1 MNEYEHLF
9 TQDCREKKR
18 TASGARHRATRG
30 KRSFTV
36 HNPSD
41 YLTKKQRE
49 ELSSPVISF
58 TAKPVTY
65 EEFKAMSD
73 DQKKAYL
80 NFIIK
85 EYAFSISAIAAM
97 MGVCFPTIGKY
108 IKKFGIIVTPKY
120 RLTKKEKERQNQF
133 LNRLTPPREVEI
145 NEEPTEPIEEPAEEP
160 TEESPKEPAENHQD
174 LAMFT
179 TINSVTIS
187 GDNKDTLADD
197 LRRALTF
204 VLPDHKTYKI
214 TIETI

>member
-1 MNEYEHLF
+1 MNEYEYLF

-65 EEFKAMSD
+65 EEFKTMSE

-80 NFIIK
+80 NFIIE
-85 EYAFSISAIAAM
+85 EYAFSIRAIAAM
-97 MGVCFPTIGKY
+97 MNVSHPTIDKY
-108 IKKFGIIVTPKY
+108 IKHLGIVVKPKY
-120 RLTKKEKERQNQF
+120 RLTKAEKERKDQF
-133 LNRLTPPREVEI
+133 LNRLTPPHEVEI
-145 NEEPTEPIEEPAEEP
+145 SEEPAEPIEEKAEEP
-160 TEESPKEPAENHQD
+160 PKEPAENLHD
-174 LAMFT
+174 LAMFST
-179 TINSVTIS
+179 VDSVTIS

>member
-1 MNEYEHLF
+1 M
-9 TQDCREKKR
+9 
-18 TASGARHRATRG
+18 
-30 KRSFTV
+30 
-36 HNPSD
+36 
-41 YLTKKQRE
+41 
-49 ELSSPVISF
+49 ISF

-73 DQKKAYL
+73 DQKKAYI

-97 MGVCFPTIGKY
+97 MGVSFSTIDKY
-108 IKKFGIIVTPKY
+108 IKHFGIVVKPKY
-120 RLTKKEKERQNQF
+120 QLTKAEKERKGQF
-133 LNRLTPPREVEI
+133 LNRLTPPHEVEI
-145 NEEPTEPIEEPAEEP
+145 SEEPAEPIEEPTEEP
-160 TEESPKEPAENHQD
+160 TEEPPEEPAENHQD

-179 TINSVTIS
+179 TIDSVTIS

>member
-1 MNEYEHLF
+1 MNEYEYLF

-65 EEFKAMSD
+65 EEFKSMND

-80 NFIIK
+80 NFIIE
-85 EYAFSISAIAAM
+85 EYAFSIRAIATM
-97 MGVCFPTIGKY
+97 MGVCFSTIDKY
-108 IKKFGIIVTPKY
+108 IKHFGIVVKPKY
-120 RLTKKEKERQNQF
+120 RLTKAEKERQNQF
-133 LNRLTPPREVEI
+133 LNRLTPPHEVEI
-145 NEEPTEPIEEPAEEP
+145 SEEPAEPIEEPTEEP
-160 TEESPKEPAENHQD
+160 PKEPAESLHD
-174 LAMFT
+174 LAMFST
-179 TINSVTIS
+179 VDSVTIS
-187 GDNKDTLADD
+187 GNNKDTLADD

>member
-1 MNEYEHLF
+1 MNEYEYLF

-30 KRSFTV
+30 KRSFIV

-80 NFIIK
+80 NFIIE
-85 EYAFSISAIAAM
+85 EYAFSIRAIAAM
-97 MGVCFPTIGKY
+97 MGVSFSTIDKY
-108 IKKFGIIVTPKY
+108 IKHLGIVVKPKY
-120 RLTKKEKERQNQF
+120 RLTRAEKERKDQF
-133 LNRLTPPREVEI
+133 LNRLTPPHEVEI
-145 NEEPTEPIEEPAEEP
+145 SEEPAEPIEEPAEEP
-160 TEESPKEPAENHQD
+160 PKEPAESHHD
-174 LAMFT
+174 LAMFST
-179 TINSVTIS
+179 VDSVTIS

>member
-1 MNEYEHLF
+1 MNEYKYLF
-9 TQDCREKKR
+9 MQDCREKKR

-80 NFIIK
+80 NFIIE
-85 EYAFSISAIAAM
+85 EYAFSVRAIAAM
-97 MGVCFPTIGKY
+97 MNVSPPTIDKY
-108 IKKFGIIVTPKY
+108 IKQFGIIVTPKY
-120 RLTKKEKERQNQF
+120 RLTKKEKECQNQF

-145 NEEPTEPIEEPAEEP
+145 SEEPAEPIEEP
-160 TEESPKEPAENHQD
+160 TEESPKETAENHQD

-179 TINSVTIS
+179 TIDSVTIS

>member
-1 MNEYEHLF
+1 MNEYEYLF

-58 TAKPVTY
+58 TAKPVTF
-65 EEFKAMSD
+65 EEFKAMSEE
-73 DQKKAYL
+73 QKKAYL
-80 NFIIK
+80 NFIIE
-85 EYAFSISAIAAM
+85 EYAFSIRAIAAM
-97 MGVCFPTIGKY
+97 MGVCFSTIDKY

-145 NEEPTEPIEEPAEEP
+145 IEEP
-160 TEESPKEPAENHQD
+160 TEEPTEEYPKEPAENHHD

-179 TINSVTIS
+179 TISSVTIS
-187 GDNKDTLADD
+187 GDNKDTMADD

>member
-1 MNEYEHLF
+1 MNEYEYLF

-65 EEFKAMSD
+65 EEFKAMD
-73 DQKKAYL
+73 NDQKKAYL
-80 NFIIK
+80 NFIIE
-85 EYAFSISAIAAM
+85 EYAFSIRAIAAM
-97 MGVCFPTIGKY
+97 MNVSSPTIDKY
-108 IKKFGIIVTPKY
+108 IKQFGIIVTPKY

-133 LNRLTPPREVEI
+133 LNSLTPPNEVEI
-145 NEEPTEPIEEPAEEP
+145 NEEPTEPIEEPTEEP
-160 TEESPKEPAENHQD
+160 PKEPAENLHD

>member
-9 TQDCREKKR
+9 MQDCREKKR

-80 NFIIK
+80 NFIIEK
-85 EYAFSISAIAAM
+85 YAFSIRAIAAM
-97 MGVCFPTIGKY
+97 MGVCFSTIDKY
-108 IKKFGIIVTPKY
+108 IKHFGIVVKPKY
-120 RLTKKEKERQNQF
+120 RLTKAEKERQNQF
-133 LNRLTPPREVEI
+133 LNRLTPPHEVEI
-145 NEEPTEPIEEPAEEP
+145 SEEPAEPIEEPTEEP
-160 TEESPKEPAENHQD
+160 PKEPAENHQD
-174 LAMFT
+174 LSMFT
-179 TINSVTIS
+179 TISSVTIS

>member
-1 MNEYEHLF
+1 MNEYEYLF

-65 EEFKAMSD
+65 EEFKTMSE

-80 NFIIK
+80 NFIIE
-85 EYAFSISAIAAM
+85 EYAFSIRAIAAM
-97 MGVCFPTIGKY
+97 MNVSHPTIDKY
-108 IKKFGIIVTPKY
+108 IKHLGIVVKPKY
-120 RLTKKEKERQNQF
+120 RLTKAEKERKDQF
-133 LNRLTPPREVEI
+133 LNRLTPPHEVEI
-145 NEEPTEPIEEPAEEP
+145 SEEPAEPIEEKAEEP
-160 TEESPKEPAENHQD
+160 PKEPAENLHD
-174 LAMFT
+174 LAMFST
-179 TINSVTIS
+179 VDSVTIS

-204 VLPDHKTYKI
+204 VLPDRKTYKI

>member
-1 MNEYEHLF
+1 MNEYEYLF

-65 EEFKAMSD
+65 EEFKSMND

-80 NFIIK
+80 NFIIE
-85 EYAFSISAIAAM
+85 EYAFSIRAIATM
-97 MGVCFPTIGKY
+97 MGVCFSTIDKY
-108 IKKFGIIVTPKY
+108 IKHFGIVVKPKY
-120 RLTKKEKERQNQF
+120 RLTKAEKERQNQF
-133 LNRLTPPREVEI
+133 LNRLTPPHEVEI
-145 NEEPTEPIEEPAEEP
+145 SEEPAEPIEEPTEEP
-160 TEESPKEPAENHQD
+160 PKEPAESLHD
-174 LAMFT
+174 LAMFST
-179 TINSVTIS
+179 VDSVTIS

>member
-1 MNEYEHLF
+1 MNEYEYLF

-65 EEFKAMSD
+65 GEFKAMSD

-80 NFIIK
+80 NFIIE
-85 EYAFSISAIAAM
+85 EYAFSIRAIAAM
-97 MGVCFPTIGKY
+97 MGVCFSTIDKY
-108 IKKFGIIVTPKY
+108 IKQFGIIVTPKY

-133 LNRLTPPREVEI
+133 LNRLTPPHEVEI
-145 NEEPTEPIEEPAEEP
+145 SEEQIEPIEEPAEEP
-160 TEESPKEPAENHQD
+160 PKEPTENLHD

-179 TINSVTIS
+179 TISSVTIS

>member
-1 MNEYEHLF
+1 MNEYEYLF
-9 TQDCREKKR
+9 MQDCREKKR

-80 NFIIK
+80 NFITE
-85 EYAFSISAIAAM
+85 EYSFSIRAIAAM
-97 MGVCFPTIGKY
+97 MGVCFSTIDKY

-120 RLTKKEKERQNQF
+120 RLTKKRKG
-133 LNRLTPPREVEI
+133 TP
-145 NEEPTEPIEEPAEEP
+145 
-160 TEESPKEPAENHQD
+160 ESIP
-174 LAMFT
+174 
-179 TINSVTIS
+179 
-187 GDNKDTLADD
+187 
-197 LRRALTF
+197 
-204 VLPDHKTYKI
+204 
-214 TIETI
+214 

>member
-9 TQDCREKKR
+9 MQDCREKKR

-30 KRSFTV
+30 KRSFTI

-65 EEFKAMSD
+65 EEFKTMSE

-80 NFIIK
+80 NFIIE
-85 EYAFSISAIAAM
+85 EYAFSIRAIAAM
-97 MGVCFPTIGKY
+97 MGVCFSTINKY
-108 IKKFGIIVTPKY
+108 IKHFGIVVKPKY
-120 RLTKKEKERQNQF
+120 RLTKTEKERQNQF
-133 LNRLTPPREVEI
+133 LNSLTPPREVEI
-145 NEEPTEPIEEPAEEP
+145 NEEPTEPIEEPTEEP
-160 TEESPKEPAENHQD
+160 PEEPAESLND
-174 LAMFT
+174 LAMFST
-179 TINSVTIS
+179 VDSVTIS

>member
-1 MNEYEHLF
+1 MNEYEYLF

-30 KRSFTV
+30 KRSFIV

-80 NFIIK
+80 NFIIE
-85 EYAFSISAIAAM
+85 EYAFSIRAIAAM
-97 MGVCFPTIGKY
+97 MGVSFSTIDKY
-108 IKKFGIIVTPKY
+108 IKHLGIVVKPKY
-120 RLTKKEKERQNQF
+120 RLTRAEKERKDQF
-133 LNRLTPPREVEI
+133 LNRLTPPHEVEI
-145 NEEPTEPIEEPAEEP
+145 SEEPAEEP

-179 TINSVTIS
+179 TIDSVTIS

>member
-1 MNEYEHLF
+1 MNEYEYLF

-58 TAKPVTY
+58 TAKPVTF
-65 EEFKAMSD
+65 EEFKAMNN

-80 NFIIK
+80 NFIIE
-85 EYAFSISAIAAM
+85 EYAFSIRSIAAM
-97 MGVCFPTIGKY
+97 MGVCFSTIDKY
-108 IKKFGIIVTPKY
+108 IKQFGIIVTPKY

-133 LNRLTPPREVEI
+133 LNRLTPPHEVEI
-145 NEEPTEPIEEPAEEP
+145 NEEPTEPIEEP
-160 TEESPKEPAENHQD
+160 PKEPAENHQD

-179 TINSVTIS
+179 TIDSVTIS

-214 TIETI
+214 TIEAI

>member
-9 TQDCREKKR
+9 MQDCREKKR

-49 ELSSPVISF
+49 ERSAPGISF

-65 EEFKAMSD
+65 EEFKAMD
-73 DQKKAYL
+73 NDQKKAYL
-80 NFIIK
+80 NFIIE
-85 EYAFSISAIAAM
+85 EYAFSIRAIATM
-97 MGVCFPTIGKY
+97 MGVCFSTIDKY
-108 IKKFGIIVTPKY
+108 IKRFGIIVTPKY

-145 NEEPTEPIEEPAEEP
+145 NEEPTEEP

-179 TINSVTIS
+179 TIDSVTIS

>member
-1 MNEYEHLF
+1 MNEYEYLF

-65 EEFKAMSD
+65 EEFKAMD
-73 DQKKAYL
+73 NDQKKAYL
-80 NFIIK
+80 NFIIE

-97 MGVCFPTIGKY
+97 MGVCFPTIDKY
-108 IKKFGIIVTPKY
+108 IKQFGIVVKPKY
-120 RLTKKEKERQNQF
+120 RLTKAEKERQNQF
-133 LNRLTPPREVEI
+133 LNSLTPPREVEI

-160 TEESPKEPAENHQD
+160 PEEPAENHQD

-204 VLPDHKTYKI
+204 VLPDHKIYKI

>member
-1 MNEYEHLF
+1 
-9 TQDCREKKR
+9 
-18 TASGARHRATRG
+18 
-30 KRSFTV
+30 
-36 HNPSD
+36 
-41 YLTKKQRE
+41 
-49 ELSSPVISF
+49 
-58 TAKPVTY
+58 
-65 EEFKAMSD
+65 
-73 DQKKAYL
+73 
-80 NFIIK
+80 
-85 EYAFSISAIAAM
+85 M
-97 MGVCFPTIGKY
+97 MGVCFSTIDKY
-108 IKKFGIIVTPKY
+108 IKRFGIIVTPKY

-145 NEEPTEPIEEPAEEP
+145 NEEPAEEP

-179 TINSVTIS
+179 TINSVTIY

>member
-1 MNEYEHLF
+1 MNEYEYLF
-9 TQDCREKKR
+9 MQDCREKKR

-80 NFIIK
+80 NFIIE
-85 EYAFSISAIAAM
+85 EYAFSIRAIAAM
-97 MGVCFPTIGKY
+97 MGVCFSTIDKY
-108 IKKFGIIVTPKY
+108 IKHFGIVVKPKY
-120 RLTKKEKERQNQF
+120 RLTKAEKERQNQF
-133 LNRLTPPREVEI
+133 LNRLTPPHEVEI
-145 NEEPTEPIEEPAEEP
+145 SEEPAEPIEEPAEEP
-160 TEESPKEPAENHQD
+160 PKEPAENHLD

-179 TINSVTIS
+179 TISSVTIS

-204 VLPDHKTYKI
+204 VLPDHKIYKI

>member
-1 MNEYEHLF
+1 MNEYEYLF

-58 TAKPVTY
+58 TAKPVTF

-80 NFIIK
+80 NFIIE
-85 EYAFSISAIAAM
+85 EYAFSIRAIAAM
-97 MGVCFPTIGKY
+97 MGVCFSTIDKY
-108 IKKFGIIVTPKY
+108 IKQFGIIVTPKY
-120 RLTKKEKERQNQF
+120 QLTKKEKERKNQF

-145 NEEPTEPIEEPAEEP
+145 NEEPTETIEEQ
-160 TEESPKEPAENHQD
+160 PKEPAENHQD

-179 TINSVTIS
+179 TIDSVTIS

>member
-9 TQDCREKKR
+9 MQDCLEKKR

-41 YLTKKQRE
+41 YLTQKQRE

-65 EEFKAMSD
+65 EEFKAMD
-73 DQKKAYL
+73 NDQKKAYL
-80 NFIIK
+80 NFIIE
-85 EYAFSISAIAAM
+85 EYAFSIRAIAAM
-97 MGVCFPTIGKY
+97 MGVCFSTIDKY
-108 IKKFGIIVTPKY
+108 IKQFGIIVTPKY
-120 RLTKKEKERQNQF
+120 KLTKKEKERQNQF
-133 LNRLTPPREVEI
+133 LNRLTPPHEVEI
-145 NEEPTEPIEEPAEEP
+145 NEEPAEPIEEKAEPIEEPPE
-160 TEESPKEPAENHQD
+160 EPAENHQD

-179 TINSVTIS
+179 TIDSVTIS

-204 VLPDHKTYKI
+204 VLPDRKTYKI

>member
-1 MNEYEHLF
+1 MNEYEYLF
-9 TQDCREKKR
+9 MQDCRDKKR

-73 DQKKAYL
+73 DQKKAYI
-80 NFIIK
+80 NFIVK
-85 EYAFSISAIAAM
+85 EYAFSIRAIAAM
-97 MGVCFPTIGKY
+97 MNVSTPTIDKY
-108 IKKFGIIVTPKY
+108 IKQFGIIVTPKY

-133 LNRLTPPREVEI
+133 LNQLTPPHEVEI
-145 NEEPTEPIEEPAEEP
+145 SEEPAEPIEEPTEEP
-160 TEESPKEPAENHQD
+160 TEECPKEPAENHQD

-179 TINSVTIS
+179 TVDSVTIS

>member
-1 MNEYEHLF
+1 MNEYEYLF

-58 TAKPVTY
+58 TAKPVTF

-80 NFIIK
+80 NFIIE
-85 EYAFSISAIAAM
+85 EYAFSIRAIAAM
-97 MGVCFPTIGKY
+97 MGVSFTTIDKY
-108 IKKFGIIVTPKY
+108 IKHLGITVKSKY
-120 RLTKKEKERQNQF
+120 RLTKAEKERKDQF
-133 LNRLTPPREVEI
+133 LNLLTPHEVEI
-145 NEEPTEPIEEPAEEP
+145 SEEPTEPIEEPIEEP
-160 TEESPKEPAENHQD
+160 TEEPPKEHAESLHD

-179 TINSVTIS
+179 TVDSVTIS

>member
-80 NFIIK
+80 NFIIE

-97 MGVCFPTIGKY
+97 MGVCFPTINKY
-108 IKKFGIIVTPKY
+108 IKHFGIIVTPKY

-133 LNRLTPPREVEI
+133 LNRLTPPHEVEI
-145 NEEPTEPIEEPAEEP
+145 SEESAEPIEEPTEEP
-160 TEESPKEPAENHQD
+160 PEEPAENHQD
-174 LAMFT
+174 LSMFT
-179 TINSVTIS
+179 TISSVTIS

>member
-9 TQDCREKKR
+9 MQDCREKKR

-65 EEFKAMSD
+65 EEFKAMD
-73 DQKKAYL
+73 NDQKKAYL
-80 NFIIK
+80 NFI
-85 EYAFSISAIAAM
+85 
-97 MGVCFPTIGKY
+97 
-108 IKKFGIIVTPKY
+108 
-120 RLTKKEKERQNQF
+120 KERQNQF

-145 NEEPTEPIEEPAEEP
+145 NEEPTEPIEEPTEEP
-160 TEESPKEPAENHQD
+160 TEEPQEEPAENHHD

-179 TINSVTIS
+179 TIDSVTIS

-204 VLPDHKTYKI
+204 VLPDHKIYKI

>member
-9 TQDCREKKR
+9 MQDCREKKR

-80 NFIIK
+80 NFIIE
-85 EYAFSISAIAAM
+85 EYAFSIRAIATM
-97 MGVCFPTIGKY
+97 MGVCFPTIDKY
-108 IKKFGIIVTPKY
+108 IKQFGIIVTPKY

-133 LNRLTPPREVEI
+133 LNRLTPPHKVEI
-145 NEEPTEPIEEPAEEP
+145 NEEPTEEHPE
-160 TEESPKEPAENHQD
+160 EPAENHQD

-179 TINSVTIS
+179 TISSVTIS

-204 VLPDHKTYKI
+204 VLPDHKIYKI

>member
-1 MNEYEHLF
+1 MNEYEYLF
-9 TQDCREKKR
+9 TRDCREKKR

-65 EEFKAMSD
+65 EEFKSMND

-80 NFIIK
+80 NFIIE
-85 EYAFSISAIAAM
+85 EYAFSIRAIAAM
-97 MGVCFPTIGKY
+97 MGVSFSTIDKY
-108 IKKFGIIVTPKY
+108 IKQFGIIVTPKY
-120 RLTKKEKERQNQF
+120 NLTKKEKERQNQF
-133 LNRLTPPREVEI
+133 LNRLTQPHEVEI
-145 NEEPTEPIEEPAEEP
+145 NEEPTEPIEEP

-179 TINSVTIS
+179 TISSVTIS

>member
-9 TQDCREKKR
+9 MQDCREKKR

-85 EYAFSISAIAAM
+85 EYASPSA
-97 MGVCFPTIGKY
+97 PSR
-108 IKKFGIIVTPKY
+108 P
-120 RLTKKEKERQNQF
+120 
-133 LNRLTPPREVEI
+133 
-145 NEEPTEPIEEPAEEP
+145 
-160 TEESPKEPAENHQD
+160 
-174 LAMFT
+174 
-179 TINSVTIS
+179 
-187 GDNKDTLADD
+187 
-197 LRRALTF
+197 
-204 VLPDHKTYKI
+204 
-214 TIETI
+214 

>member
-1 MNEYEHLF
+1 MNEYEYLF

-58 TAKPVTY
+58 AAKPVTY
-65 EEFKAMSD
+65 EEFKAMD
-73 DQKKAYL
+73 NDQKKAYL
-80 NFIIK
+80 NFIIE

-97 MGVCFPTIGKY
+97 MGVCFSTINKY
-108 IKKFGIIVTPKY
+108 IKQFGIIVTPKY
-120 RLTKKEKERQNQF
+120 HLTKKEKERQNQF
-133 LNRLTPPREVEI
+133 LNSLTPPREVEI

-160 TEESPKEPAENHQD
+160 PEEPAENHQD

-204 VLPDHKTYKI
+204 VLPDHKIYKI

>member
-1 MNEYEHLF
+1 MNEYEQLF
-9 TQDCREKKR
+9 MQDCREKKR

-65 EEFKAMSD
+65 EEFKAMD
-73 DQKKAYL
+73 NDQKKAYL
-80 NFIIK
+80 NFIIE

-97 MGVCFPTIGKY
+97 MGVCFSTINKY
-108 IKKFGIIVTPKY
+108 IKQFGIIVTPKY
-120 RLTKKEKERQNQF
+120 HLTKKEKERQNQF
-133 LNRLTPPREVEI
+133 LNSLTPPREVEI

-160 TEESPKEPAENHQD
+160 PEEPAENHQD

-179 TINSVTIS
+179 TIDSVTIS

>member
-1 MNEYEHLF
+1 MNEYEYLF

-58 TAKPVTY
+58 AAKHVTY
-65 EEFKAMSD
+65 EEFKAMSE

-80 NFIIK
+80 NFIIE

-97 MGVCFPTIGKY
+97 MGVCFPTIDKY

-133 LNRLTPPREVEI
+133 LNRLTPQREVEI
-145 NEEPTEPIEEPAEEP
+145 SEEPAEEPTEEP

>member
-1 MNEYEHLF
+1 MNEYEYQF
-9 TQDCREKKR
+9 MQDCREKKR
-18 TASGARHRATRG
+18 TASGASHRATRG

-58 TAKPVTY
+58 TAKPVTF
-65 EEFKAMSD
+65 EEFKVMSD
-73 DQKKAYL
+73 DRKKAYL
-80 NFIIK
+80 NFIIE
-85 EYAFSISAIAAM
+85 EYAFSIRAIADM
-97 MGVCFPTIGKY
+97 MNVSPPTIDKY
-108 IKKFGIIVTPKY
+108 IKHLGITVKSKY
-120 RLTKKEKERQNQF
+120 RLTKAEKERKDQF
-133 LNRLTPPREVEI
+133 LNRLTPPQEVEI
-145 NEEPTEPIEEPAEEP
+145 NEEPAEPTEEP
-160 TEESPKEPAENHQD
+160 TEEPPKEHAESLHD

-179 TINSVTIS
+179 TVDSVTIS